1 MKILIPLVVTGGA
14 IAAILM
20 LGLRS
25 ASAQAPAGST
35 GASPQAVAS
44 GETKGVVELFTSQG
58 CSSCPPADA
67 LFGKLA
73 KRNDIL
79 ALTMPVDYWDYLG
92 WKDTLASPANTARQ
106 KGYAHARGDGAVYTP
121 QAVINGQVHVNGAS
135 EGQIEAALR
144 KTAPGRVALAGRLE
158 ADALVVDAGPAATPT
173 HAKGTLLLAHVKRQA
188 EVTIGRGENSGRMIT
203 YANVVTKLAPIG
215 EWGGKPSTVRLPRAQ
230 VPTDGSDFLAVLLQE
245 GASGPI
251 LAAAE
256 IRLK

>member
-1 MKILIPLVVTGGA
+1 MKILIPLLVTCGTV
-14 IAAILM
+14 AALL
-20 LGLRS
+20 LGLRG
-25 ASAQAPAGST
+25 ATAQTPQAGATSAPAT
-35 GASPQAVAS
+35 QAV
-44 GETKGVVELFTSQG
+44 GEVKGVVELFTSQG

-121 QAVINGQVHVNGAS
+121 QAVINGQAHVNGAS

-144 KTAPGRVALAGRLE
+144 KTATGRVALSGRLE
-158 ADALVVDAGPAATPT
+158 PDALVVDAGPATTST

-188 EVTIGRGENSGRMIT
+188 EVAIGRGENSGRKVT

-215 EWGGKPSTVRLPRAQ
+215 EWGGKASTVRLPRAQ
-230 VPTDGSDFLAVLLQE
+230 VSTDGSDFLAVLLQE
-245 GASGPI
+245 GVSGPI
-251 LAAAE
+251 LAGAE
-256 IRLK
+256 VRVK